1 MTADGGGGAAPGTGT
16 PGLPGLPG
24 SAGPAGQPGQPG
36 LTIVVDAANVV
47 GARPDGWWRDRAAA
61 AARLYADLARLAE
74 RDPAGP
80 EIILVLEGAARAA
93 VPLIAARAAQDA
105 EGQKGG
111 TVRGV
116 RVVPAPGSGDDEIAG
131 LAQHIAGRRLIVT
144 ADRALRRR
152 CEAAGAEVKGPAWL
166 YARL

>member
-1 MTADGGGGAAPGTGT
+1 MTADGGGGAAPGTGP

-24 SAGPAGQPGQPG
+24 SAGSAWQPA

-105 EGQKGG
+105 ERQRGG
-111 TVRGV
+111 TARRV

-131 LAQHIAGRRLIVT
+131 LAQHIAGRRLVVT